1 MLNKKKFI
9 YNYLVN
15 FVKLC
20 IVRGFVNILV
30 IMDILIILYGYLLY
44 M

>member
-1 MLNKKKFI
+1 MLNKKFI
-9 YNYLVN
+9 DNYLVN

-30 IMDILIILYGYLLY
+30 IIDIIFYMDICY
-44 M
+44 